1 MRDGGAGRAG
11 RRPNVSLKL
20 ATQGS
25 APISRAIIAD
35 SGRVIV
41 VWLGVAVIAAADRP
55 LDAAGLIGV
64 SVAAAIW
71 FVALRT
77 ASAGAPYVLGRW
89 VPAAIGSTTG
99 LVCVAALNP
108 YLPGLQ
114 LSLGAQLGLW
124 AGIFLSSAV
133 WETVLERTA
142 KRRVLVVGTSAVAG
156 IASAA
161 ARGRRIPFEILSAQG
176 ELASGSITPTDL
188 APIVAAQRPDLIVL
202 TDEHSCSQAL
212 ERLLDITDRRF
223 RVAGLANF
231 YEYAFGCVPLRE
243 LTPLWFMSLLHVR
256 QRAPGRPSKRMF
268 DIVVA
273 SIGLLVTALLL
284 PFLALAIKAT
294 PGPVVYRQKRV
305 GEGGRCFTM
314 YKLRT
319 MSVTAEA
326 GGAVFAQASDP
337 RATRIGRFLRRTHLD
352 ELPQFLNV
360 LKGDMSIV
368 GPRPERPELIA
379 MIEGDVP
386 FWSRRLLM
394 KPGMTG
400 WAQVRCG
407 YSSDCESAAEKL
419 SHDFWYMRH
428 GNLAVD
434 VAVCLQTALL
444 ALEVLS
450 PRPLWARLRL
460 RAVREH
466 VR

>member
-1 MRDGGAGRAG
+1 
-11 RRPNVSLKL
+11 VSLKL
-20 ATQGS
+20 STGGRP
-25 APISRAIIAD
+25 PISRSMIAD

-41 VWLGVAVIAAADRP
+41 VWLAVAMIAAGHRP
-55 LDAAGLIGV
+55 LDAYALIGV

-71 FVALRT
+71 LVALRT
-77 ASAGAPYVLGRW
+77 ASAAAPLVLGRW

-108 YLPGLQ
+108 YLPGLR
-114 LSLGAQLGLW
+114 LSLVALLGLW
-124 AGIFLSSAV
+124 VGILLSSAI

-161 ARGRRIPFEILSAQG
+161 ARCRRVPFEILSAPG
-176 ELASGSITPTDL
+176 ELGRGSASMDGSLTPTDL

-202 TDEHSCSQAL
+202 TDEHSCSEAL

-243 LTPLWFMSLLHVR
+243 LSSLWFMSLLHVR

-273 SIGLLVTALLL
+273 SIGLLFAALLL
-284 PFLALAIKAT
+284 PFLALAIKRT
-294 PGPVVYRQKRV
+294 PGPVVYRQTRV
-305 GEGGRCFTM
+305 GEGGRRFTM

-319 MSVTAEA
+319 MSVTAEE
-326 GGAVFAQASDP
+326 GGAVFATASDP
-337 RATRIGRFLRRTHLD
+337 RATPVGRFLRRTHLD
-352 ELPQFLNV
+352 ELPQLWNV

-379 MIEGDVP
+379 MLEADVP

-407 YSSDCESAAEKL
+407 YSSDCETAAEKL

-444 ALEVLS
+444 ALAVLG
-450 PRPLWARLRL
+450 PRPRWARLRL
-460 RAVREH
+460 RAIREH
-466 VR
+466 AR